1 MNDITRY
8 DGQSPF
14 DQIKHVRADGSEFWS
29 ARELQPLMGY
39 SRWEDFAKIIRRASA
54 SAFNSGTVGGFSEIT
69 EELPNGGRPR
79 ANVQL
84 SRFACY
90 LVAMNGD
97 PNMPEVAAAQAY
109 FAIRTHEAET
119 APKQLTG
126 AALMAA
132 ALQEADRTMKAL
144 EVRAEESETKLDMI
158 EGTAGYSIR
167 QFHKHYFPDVPERQ
181 LFELLYKKRLLID
194 QRGSRGRDKHGKL
207 KNGYEHKH
215 PAAAGKQFF
224 FLDKPYIDPETG
236 RRYYQTFIRP
246 GRPETE
252 LANLLAKWGLA
263 PNPAHL
269 KEIAA

>member
-1 MNDITRY
+1 MNDLTRY

-14 DQIKHVRADGSEFWS
+14 DQIKHTRPDGSEHWS

-39 SRWEDFAKIIRRASA
+39 KSWRNFGTPLERAMKSAQAQGVNLESNFARSRKITSTKPQEDY
-54 SAFNSGTVGGFSEIT
+54 E
-69 EELPNGGRPR
+69 
-79 ANVQL
+79 L

-144 EVRAEESETKLDMI
+144 ESRAEESETKLDMI

-194 QRGSRGRDKHGKL
+194 QRGSRGRDKNGKL

-215 PAAAGKQFF
+215 PAAAGKPYF

-252 LANLLAKWGLA
+252 LANQLAQWGLS
-263 PNPAHL
+263 PNPAHM